1 VVQAVGTADAGP
13 VVVDV
18 GVGREVV
25 VEGPGR
31 LVVVVT
37 GAVEVVVTAA
47 VVIVVDGNGRVVT
60 VVGGSF
66 SRLATERVDSSGER
80 GQTMAAP
87 TARADSTTTEISRR
101 RRDGDFGG
109 EGSNTAY
116 HFGQPGG
123 SDLPN
128 CANCA
133 GHAAAEATDG
143 SGPFGPLWAPA
154 GGARRA
160 TGSDLSDGE
169 SDGVGS
175 ARRLV
180 SIP

>member
-1 VVQAVGTADAGP
+1 
-13 VVVDV
+13 
-18 GVGREVV
+18 
-25 VEGPGR
+25 PGR

-87 TARADSTTTEISRR
+87 TARADTPTTEISRR

-123 SDLPN
+123 SDLPT
-128 CANCA
+128 AQTVP
-133 GHAAAEATDG
+133 ATR
-143 SGPFGPLWAPA
+143 PLRRRMVPA
-154 GGARRA
+154 RSAHCGRRRA
-160 TGSDLSDGE
+160 VRAERRDPTCQTANPTVSDQPAASCRSREG
-169 SDGVGS
+169 
-175 ARRLV
+175 
-180 SIP
+180 